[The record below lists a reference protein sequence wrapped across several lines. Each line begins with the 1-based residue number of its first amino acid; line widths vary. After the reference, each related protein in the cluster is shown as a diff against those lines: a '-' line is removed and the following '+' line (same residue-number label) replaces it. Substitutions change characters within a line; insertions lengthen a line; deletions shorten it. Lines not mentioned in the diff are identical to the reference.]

1 MNPQEIM
8 DQIKMNRIALTKG
21 NDELRTLGIKKANA
35 ERKYKIELRK
45 ELLKLRLEKFPIAIV
60 QDLAKG
66 EEKISLLRLE
76 RDLVENAYT
85 VCQEGMRNARLEQ
98 EVLRSLLT
106 WQRIELGN
114 S

>member
-21 NDELRTLGIKKANA
+21 NDELRTLGVKKANA

-45 ELLKLRLEKFPIAIV
+45 ELLKLRLEKFPIAII

-66 EEKISLLRLE
+66 EEKISFLRLE
-76 RDLVENAYT
+76 RDLAENAYT

-106 WQRIELGN
+106 WQRVELGN

>member
-21 NDELRTLGIKKANA
+21 NDELRTLGVKKANA

-45 ELLKLRLEKFPIAIV
+45 ELLKLRLEKYPIAII

-66 EEKISLLRLE
+66 EEKISFLRLE

-85 VCQEGMRNARLEQ
+85 VCQEGLRNIRLEQ
-98 EVLRSLLT
+98 EILRSLLA
-106 WQRIELGN
+106 WQRVEFGN

>member
-21 NDELRTLGIKKANA
+21 NDQLRTLGVKKTNA

-45 ELLKLRLEKFPIAIV
+45 ELLKLRLEKFPIAII

-76 RDLVENAYT
+76 RDLAENAYI

-106 WQRIELGN
+106 WQRVELGN